1 MLKYSIFQVSEV
13 HNRGRDTAV
22 SCPYG
27 NRRAIGV
34 YFINVESAVCWT
46 YPKKSMTL
54 TLDLPSEVEQYLL
67 QEANQQGLSIESVT
81 LQLLQSFICLRQ
93 KQAKAVNLLQSW
105 MDDEDIEEQQETG
118 QYLIGALDEDRL
130 SERKLFPV
138 EMKGITW

>member
-1 MLKYSIFQVSEV
+1 MLNI
-13 HNRGRDTAV
+13 
-22 SCPYG
+22 
-27 NRRAIGV
+27 
-34 YFINVESAVCWT
+34 
-46 YPKKSMTL
+46 PKKSMTL

-81 LQLLQSFICLRQ
+81 LQLLQSFISLRQ

-118 QYLIGALDEDRL
+118 QYLIRALDEDRL